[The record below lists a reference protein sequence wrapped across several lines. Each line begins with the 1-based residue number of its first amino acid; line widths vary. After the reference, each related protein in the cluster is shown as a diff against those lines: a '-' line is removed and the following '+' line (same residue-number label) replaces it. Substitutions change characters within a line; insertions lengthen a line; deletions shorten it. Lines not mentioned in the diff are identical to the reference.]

1 MVRCKSL
8 YLTTTISEILITAK
22 NYMHTNPTDSNLVQQ
37 ARDGQ
42 TEAFS
47 VLVDRYRQKVFQ
59 TCMGFVHNAD
69 DAEDLTQEIFVKA
82 WNALKSFDGRSSFS
96 TWLYRIAVN
105 KAINQTRKNKLRSF
119 VGINDEV
126 TDSGYSDDD
135 AETNLMRSEQGA
147 QIKSAVNRLK
157 SNQKKAFV
165 LFYYQ
170 EMSLIEVAEILEMS
184 TKATES
190 LIFRARKKLQ
200 ELLSR

>member
-1 MVRCKSL
+1 MGRAISTSE
-8 YLTTTISEILITAK
+8 LTITVIF
-22 NYMHTNPTDSNLVQQ
+22 YMQTNPKDSDLVQQ
-37 ARDGQ
+37 AQDGQ

-59 TCMGFVHNAD
+59 TCMGFLHNTD

-82 WNALKSFDGRSSFS
+82 WNSLKSFDGRAAFS

-105 KAINQTRKNKLRSF
+105 KAINQTRRNKLRSF
-119 VGINDEV
+119 TGINDEV
-126 TDSGYSDDD
+126 TDSGFADDD
-135 AETNLMRSEQGA
+135 AESKLLRSEQRA

-170 EMSLIEVAEILEMS
+170 ELSLIEVAEILEMS
-184 TKATES
+184 PKATES
-190 LIFRARKKLQ
+190 LIFRSRKKLQ
-200 ELLSR
+200 KLLSR

>member
-1 MVRCKSL
+1 MGRAISTSE
-8 YLTTTISEILITAK
+8 LTITVIF
-22 NYMHTNPTDSNLVQQ
+22 YMQTNPKDSDLVQQ
-37 ARDGQ
+37 AQDGQ

-59 TCMGFVHNAD
+59 TCMGFLHNTD

-82 WNALKSFDGRSSFS
+82 WNALKSFDGRAAFS

-105 KAINQTRKNKLRSF
+105 KAINQTRRNKLRSF
-119 VGINDEV
+119 TGINDEV
-126 TDSGYSDDD
+126 TDSGFADDD
-135 AETNLMRSEQGA
+135 AESKLLRSEQRA

-170 EMSLIEVAEILEMS
+170 ELSLIEVAEILEMS
-184 TKATES
+184 PKATES
-190 LIFRARKKLQ
+190 LIFRSRKKLQ
-200 ELLSR
+200 KLLSR

>member
-1 MVRCKSL
+1 MLPMKI
-8 YLTTTISEILITAK
+8 TTSAEV
-22 NYMHTNPTDSNLVQQ
+22 YMHTNLTDSYLVQQ

-59 TCMGFVHNAD
+59 TCMGFVHNTD

-82 WNALKSFDGRSSFS
+82 WSALKSFDGRAAFS

-105 KAINQTRKNKLRSF
+105 RAINHTRKNKLRSF
-119 VGINDEV
+119 IGFNDEV
-126 TDSGYSDDD
+126 TESGYSDDD
-135 AETNLMRSEQGA
+135 ADTNLLRSEQSA

-170 EMSLIEVAEILEMS
+170 EMSLIEVAEILDMS
-184 TKATES
+184 PKATES

>member
-1 MVRCKSL
+1 MVRCKPL
-8 YLTTTISEILITAK
+8 YLTISEILITAK

-37 ARDGQ
+37 AREGQ

-59 TCMGFVHNAD
+59 TCMGFVHNTD

-82 WNALKSFDGRSSFS
+82 WNAIKSFDGRAAFS

-105 KAINQTRKNKLRSF
+105 KAINQTRRNKLRSF

-126 TDSGYSDDD
+126 THSGYSDDD
-135 AETNLMRSEQGA
+135 SESNMIRNEQRV
-147 QIKSAVNRLK
+147 QIKRAVNQLK
-157 SNQKKAFV
+157 ANQKKAFV

-170 EMSLIEVAEILEMS
+170 ELSLKEVAEVLDMS
-184 TKATES
+184 PKATES
-190 LIFRARKKLQ
+190 LIFRARQKLQ
-200 ELLSR
+200 KLLSR

>member
-1 MVRCKSL
+1 MLPMKI
-8 YLTTTISEILITAK
+8 TTSAEV
-22 NYMHTNPTDSNLVQQ
+22 YMHTNLTDSYLVQQ

-59 TCMGFVHNAD
+59 TCMGFVHNTD

-82 WNALKSFDGRSSFS
+82 WSALKSFDGRAAFS

-105 KAINQTRKNKLRSF
+105 RAINHTRKNKLRSF
-119 VGINDEV
+119 IGFNDEV
-126 TDSGYSDDD
+126 TESGYSDDD
-135 AETNLMRSEQGA
+135 ADTNLLRSEQSA

-184 TKATES
+184 PKATES

>member
-1 MVRCKSL
+1 MQ
-8 YLTTTISEILITAK
+8 TT
-22 NYMHTNPTDSNLVQQ
+22 PTDSDLVQQ
-37 ARDGQ
+37 AQDGQ

-59 TCMGFVHNAD
+59 TCMGFLHSTD

-82 WNALKSFDGRSSFS
+82 WNALKSFDGRAAFS

-105 KAINQTRKNKLRSF
+105 RAINQTRRNKLRSF

-126 TDSGYSDDD
+126 TSSGYSDDD
-135 AETNLMRSEQGA
+135 AETNLMRSEQRA
-147 QIKSAVNRLK
+147 QIKSAVNKLI

-170 EMSLIEVAEILEMS
+170 ELSLIEVAEVLEMS
-184 TKATES
+184 PKATES

>member
-1 MVRCKSL
+1 MQ
-8 YLTTTISEILITAK
+8 
-22 NYMHTNPTDSNLVQQ
+22 TDPKDSDLVQQ
-37 ARDGQ
+37 AQDGQ

-59 TCMGFVHNAD
+59 TCMGFLHNTD

-82 WNALKSFDGRSSFS
+82 WNALKSFDGRAAFS

-105 KAINQTRKNKLRSF
+105 KAINQTRRNKLRSF
-119 VGINDEV
+119 VGINDELA
-126 TDSGYSDDD
+126 DSGYSDDD
-135 AETNLMRSEQGA
+135 AETNLERREQRA
-147 QIKSAVNRLK
+147 RIKSSVNRLK
-157 SNQKKAFV
+157 SSQRKAFV

-170 EMSLIEVAEILEMS
+170 ELSLIEVAEILEMS
-184 TKATES
+184 QKATES

>member
-1 MVRCKSL
+1 MGRIISTSE
-8 YLTTTISEILITAK
+8 LTITVK
-22 NYMHTNPTDSNLVQQ
+22 QYMQTNPKDSDLVQQ
-37 ARDGQ
+37 AQDGQ

-59 TCMGFVHNAD
+59 TCMGFLHNAD

-82 WNALKSFDGRSSFS
+82 WNALNSFDGRAAFS

-105 KAINQTRKNKLRSF
+105 KAINQTRRNKLRSF
-119 VGINDEV
+119 TGINDEV
-126 TDSGYSDDD
+126 TESGYSDDD
-135 AETNLMRSEQGA
+135 AEGNLMRSEQRE

-157 SNQKKAFV
+157 TKQKKAFV

-170 EMSLIEVAEILEMS
+170 ELSLIEVADVLEMS
-184 TKATES
+184 PKATES

-200 ELLSR
+200 NLLSR